1 MLSRGMGRAKSGI
14 SGTDNHDI
22 ARGGKHAFISVLV
35 APKTTGV
42 CSSRKTRGGTRC
54 PEGWTFPRKTSL
66 SVGFQVNPAGVVAQN
81 PKICRTNK
89 PFPMLKAGA
98 LCNQNNHAMSG
109 VLAVICVVVW
119 IYLIAGRGNFWF
131 CGIRDTGR
139 PVPELRRWPVVVVV
153 VPARN
158 ESKFIAA
165 SVRSLLGQDYAG
177 EFELIVVDDDSSD
190 GTAATA
196 MHAAESF
203 PAGRMTVIESKGPPP
218 GWTGKLWAQN
228 QGIAAA
234 ENLRPEYL
242 LLTDADIEHAPDT
255 LTWLVRQSSA
265 SQFALTSLMAKLRC
279 ESLAERT
286 HVPAF
291 IYFFQMLFP
300 FSWVSQPGSSTAAA
314 AGGCMLVRAD
324 ALANV
329 GGIASVRNALIDDC
343 SLAAKMKTIGPI
355 WLGLSD
361 RVHSNRPYQTF
372 SDVRRMISR
381 SAYAQLR
388 YSPFLLAATLAGMA
402 ITFMAPPLLAIC
414 AAGLPR
420 FLGLL
425 AWLAMTISFLPTL
438 RFYRLSPLW
447 SLSLPAIAGLYLYY
461 TLSSAYQFI
470 KGQGG
475 EWKGRIH
482 ADATSLQ

>member
-1 MLSRGMGRAKSGI
+1 
-14 SGTDNHDI
+14 
-22 ARGGKHAFISVLV
+22 
-35 APKTTGV
+35 
-42 CSSRKTRGGTRC
+42 
-54 PEGWTFPRKTSL
+54 
-66 SVGFQVNPAGVVAQN
+66 
-81 PKICRTNK
+81 
-89 PFPMLKAGA
+89 MLKAGA

-119 IYLIAGRGNFWF
+119 IYLIAGRGNFWL

-139 PVPELRRWPVVVVV
+139 PVPELRRWPVVVAV

-158 ESKFIAA
+158 ESKYIAA
-165 SVRSLLGQDYAG
+165 SVRSLLEQDYAG
-177 EFELIVVDDDSSD
+177 EFELIVVDDESSD
-190 GTAATA
+190 GTAASA

-203 PAGRMTVIESKGPPP
+203 PARRMTVIESKGPPP

-228 QGIAAA
+228 QGIAAV
-234 ENLRPEYL
+234 ENLRPEYFM
-242 LLTDADIEHAPDT
+242 LTDADIEHAPDT
-255 LTWLVRQSSA
+255 LTWLVRQSSVG
-265 SQFALTSLMAKLRC
+265 QFVLTSLMAKLRC
-279 ESLAERT
+279 GSLAERT

-300 FSWVSQPGSSTAAA
+300 FSWVSQPGSTTAAA

-324 ALANV
+324 ALAGV
-329 GGIASVRNALIDDC
+329 GGIASIRNALIDDC
-343 SLAAKMKTIGPI
+343 SLAAKMKTMGPI

-361 RVHSNRPYQTF
+361 RVHSIRTYETF

-388 YSPFLLAATLAGMA
+388 HSPLILAATLAGMV
-402 ITFMAPPLLAIC
+402 ITFMGPPLLAIF

-438 RFYRLSPLW
+438 RFYRLSPLCG
-447 SLSLPAIAGLYLYY
+447 LGLPAIAGLYLYY
-461 TLSSAYQFI
+461 TLNSAYLFV